1 MRPRLSVFDIP
12 TSGTYEHFS
21 FTAEKADS
29 VRNAILALCFGILL
43 AALYMFYQQSVPGAL
58 VRALLRVEALSP
70 ETAKTLDE
78 LELRQRR
85 LLGFELRHNA
95 ALRHTVKEIKD
106 GEVTRYYI
114 PEEGK
119 YRAAVRFE
127 KKGNGLR
134 DLILTTLL
142 TVGLSILLIR
152 LFPLLLLFID
162 AIL

>member
-43 AALYMFYQQSVPGAL
+43 AAL